1 MTGPGDRPAVLVTGG
16 AGYVGSFT
24 ARALA
29 ARGDAVVVLDDLSK
43 GHPEALPP
51 GVPLV
56 RARIQDRERVRGL
69 LRERA
74 FDCVVHFA
82 AHAYVGESM
91 KDPWKYWENNLLGT
105 AVLLEEAVAA
115 RVPGFVLSSSCAVYG
130 IPSTKRIRETAPR
143 NPVSPYGRTKTA
155 CEEMLEDLG
164 AAGAIRSF
172 RLRYFNAAG
181 AAADGSLGEDHDPEP
196 HLVPLALRAA
206 ATGGTLEVFGA
217 DYPTPDGTCVRD
229 YVHVEDL
236 ARAHAA
242 AVDRLREGH
251 PGAAL
256 NLGTGRGASVL
267 EVAREAGAA
276 AGRHVAT
283 RVVERRPGDPPYLV
297 AAPGKAREILGWRPR
312 HRTLR
317 SVVASA
323 WEWHRRR
330 PAGFG
335 GAP

>member
-1 MTGPGDRPAVLVTGG
+1 MTAPAGRGAILVTGG

-24 ARALA
+24 VRALA
-29 ARGDAVVVLDDLSK
+29 ARGDAVVVLDDMSK
-43 GHPEALPP
+43 GHAEALPP

-56 RARIQDRERVRGL
+56 RARIQDRERVREA
-69 LRERA
+69 LRGRT
-74 FDCVVHFA
+74 FDAVVHFA

-91 KDPWKYWENNLLGT
+91 KDPWKYWENNAAGT
-105 AVLLEEAVAA
+105 AALLDEAVAA
-115 RVPGFVLSSSCAVYG
+115 RVPGFVFSSSCAVYG
-130 IPSTKRIRETAPR
+130 VPRTKRIREDSPRAPV
-143 NPVSPYGRTKTA
+143 NPYGRTKAA
-155 CEEMLEDLG
+155 CEQMLEDLS
-164 AAGAIRSF
+164 AAGALRSF

-206 ATGGTLEVFGA
+206 ATGGTLDVFGS

-236 ARAHAA
+236 ARAHVA

-251 PGAAL
+251 VGAAL

-267 EVAREAGAA
+267 EVAREAEAA
-276 AGRHVAT
+276 SGKPVAT
-283 RVVERRPGDPPYLV
+283 RMAERRPGDPPFLV
-297 AAPGKAREILGWRPR
+297 AAPGKAKEVLGWRPK

-317 SVVASA
+317 SIVATA
-323 WEWHRRR
+323 WEWHRRHPR
-330 PAGFG
+330 GFRET
-335 GAP
+335 P